1 MNNLRDR
8 LNEIIRYKIRAL
20 DIPLGI
26 SYISSSLKEAGYTT
40 EMVYC
45 TQYIYAKGIDNYFE
59 KEPQIFVISIISEY
73 DYKLGLKLVL
83 TLKKKYRK
91 LKIIIGGPY
100 ITLHHKKVFE
110 EMEEI
115 DALCIGAGEKAV
127 VEYVKQVEQGQ
138 YQKTDNLW
146 IKDNDG
152 QIIKCDRVLS
162 TENIDELPYPDRK
175 GWEKWIY
182 DKNIQSIV
190 WTMGC
195 VYNCIF
201 CANNALRKCSNNNYF
216 NKRSVECFV
225 KELNYIIKEFKYIS
239 GLKIISESAL
249 ANVDNFRKLCIEL
262 KKINDGLKKKISF
275 TITLNFVYN
284 LLDRDRDILLLMKEA
299 NIKWCSFSLESG
311 SAEIRKKI
319 GKPVHTNEQIIDF
332 FKILRNSGIY
342 TTCSVMYCY
351 PFETKETYK
360 ETVECL
366 KQCKPT
372 FIGYSF
378 MLPLEYTELRDMVGD
393 IEYKDISFIH
403 KYRANTF
410 LLRVYITYK
419 PIKTLL
425 YSILRFL
432 RNKYK
437 ILNKI
442 INIVYKTDEIIKN
455 IFIKINNKTE
465 QKRQSFQERA
475 KQEIDKGNFKEAI
488 KYFNK
493 VKIKEDNYWIY
504 GDRAIAKMRIGDY
517 KGAIKDFD
525 KILELEP
532 KEIFKE
538 KREECLK
545 KINKK

>member
-1 MNNLRDR
+1 
-8 LNEIIRYKIRAL
+8 
-20 DIPLGI
+20 
-26 SYISSSLKEAGYTT
+26 
-40 EMVYC
+40 
-45 TQYIYAKGIDNYFE
+45 
-59 KEPQIFVISIISEY
+59 
-73 DYKLGLKLVL
+73 
-83 TLKKKYRK
+83 
-91 LKIIIGGPY
+91 
-100 ITLHHKKVFE
+100 
-110 EMEEI
+110 
-115 DALCIGAGEKAV
+115 
-127 VEYVKQVEQGQ
+127 
-138 YQKTDNLW
+138 
-146 IKDNDG
+146 
-152 QIIKCDRVLS
+152 
-162 TENIDELPYPDRK
+162 
-175 GWEKWIY
+175 
-182 DKNIQSIV
+182 
-190 WTMGC
+190 
-195 VYNCIF
+195 
-201 CANNALRKCSNNNYF
+201 
-216 NKRSVECFV
+216 
-225 KELNYIIKEFKYIS
+225 
-239 GLKIISESAL
+239 
-249 ANVDNFRKLCIEL
+249 
-262 KKINDGLKKKISF
+262 
-275 TITLNFVYN
+275 
-284 LLDRDRDILLLMKEA
+284 
-299 NIKWCSFSLESG
+299 
-311 SAEIRKKI
+311 
-319 GKPVHTNEQIIDF
+319 
-332 FKILRNSGIY
+332 
-342 TTCSVMYCY
+342 
-351 PFETKETYK
+351 
-360 ETVECL
+360 
-366 KQCKPT
+366 
-372 FIGYSF
+372 
-378 MLPLEYTELRDMVGD
+378 MVGD

-403 KYRANTF
+403 KYRANRF